1 MYIVSDIMCTMCDD
15 IVNVERKR
23 ERERERERLY
33 INSVVSDR

>member
-23 ERERERERLY
+23 ERERDY
-33 INSVVSDR
+33 T